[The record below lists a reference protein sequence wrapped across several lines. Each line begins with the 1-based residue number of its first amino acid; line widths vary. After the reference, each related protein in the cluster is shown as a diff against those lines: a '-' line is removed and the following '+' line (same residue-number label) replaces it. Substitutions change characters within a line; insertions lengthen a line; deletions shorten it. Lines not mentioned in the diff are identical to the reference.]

1 VRRPRVR
8 GPEFE
13 EMPRC
18 RWLRFTLLALS
29 IAIAIGVVAP
39 VAVFAKDGGGGNGGG
54 GNGNGGGGN
63 QGNGGGGGNQG
74 HGGGGDDGGG
84 DDGGGDDGGGGHGGD
99 DGGGDHGGGDDHGDD
114 GNGNDNGGIGG
125 GNGGTGGEG
134 QGRGRTRGGG
144 LDNWD
149 NSGSVEA
156 RGAVATGVA
165 VPLKRVIPM
174 VRQAVPGRVLN
185 VDLEQVAGG
194 GWVYKFLVLDGQGKY
209 SEVYVD
215 ALRNRIVKVR
225 ER

>member
-1 VRRPRVR
+1 
-8 GPEFE
+8 
-13 EMPRC
+13 MPRC
-18 RWLRFTLLALS
+18 RWLRFALFALS
-29 IAIAIGVVAP
+29 IAIVIGAVSP
-39 VAVFAKDGGGGNGGG
+39 VAVYAKDGGGGGG
-54 GNGNGGGGN
+54 GNGGGGN
-63 QGNGGGGGNQG
+63 QGNGGGGNEG

-84 DDGGGDDGGGGHGGD
+84 DDGGEGHGGD
-99 DGGGDHGGGDDHGDD
+99 DGGGDHGGGDDHGGDD
-114 GNGNDNGGIGG
+114 DHGNGN

-144 LDNWD
+144 LGNWD

-156 RGAVATGVA
+156 RGAVASGVA

-174 VRQAVPGRVLN
+174 VRQAVPGRVLD
-185 VDLEQVAGG
+185 VDLQQVAGG